1 MKTKENRRDTDGDEN
16 GHRDITIDELY
27 CEIGEF
33 GLWQWV
39 GIALLW
45 LPSLASGMM
54 VLTFSYSG
62 ELGQLA
68 KSNQLMSLKSNFIVS
83 QLQLQ
88 LRRNGVRT
96 KWSDIAK
103 KENWDRCRQRTKR

>member
-1 MKTKENRRDTDGDEN
+1 MENDDEKDKKKGGDN
-16 GHRDITIDELY
+16 ISIDELY

-33 GLWQWV
+33 GLWQWA

-62 ELGQLA
+62 KIFSGARKRLTMCNKRKLLHCE
-68 KSNQLMSLKSNFIVS
+68 IVS
-83 QLQLQ
+83 HSMHAICHKTFTPYTTLSP
-88 LRRNGVRT
+88 RT
-96 KWSDIAK
+96 MPEILLLLYM
-103 KENWDRCRQRTKR
+103 E